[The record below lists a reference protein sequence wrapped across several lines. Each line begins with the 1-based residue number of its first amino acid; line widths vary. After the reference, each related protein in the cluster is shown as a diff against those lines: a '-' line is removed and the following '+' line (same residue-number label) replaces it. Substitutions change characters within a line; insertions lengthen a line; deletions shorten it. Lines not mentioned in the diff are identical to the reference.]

1 MVWQVGVLLVGVGF
15 LLLSL
20 FASFTLLNMTRSLR
34 TIESILTLTLDEAR
48 LALPEVRHSLQQ
60 IDGMVSGVNDKFTAA
75 DRAMN
80 ATGAAIACATLL
92 AESAAAANHRP
103 ANIGRK
109 HDGKPRTPP
118 ARNRRPRGTCRRRL

>member
-34 TIESILTLTLDEAR
+34 TSESILTLTLDEAR
-48 LALPEVRHSLQQ
+48 LALPELRHSLQQ
-60 IDGMVSGVNDKFTAA
+60 IDDMVSGVNDKFTAA

-80 ATGAAIACATLL
+80 ATSAAIGGWRDRVRDAFGGFGRRK
-92 AESAAAANHRP
+92 SP
-103 ANIGRK
+103 ASQ
-109 HDGKPRTPP
+109 
-118 ARNRRPRGTCRRRL
+118 